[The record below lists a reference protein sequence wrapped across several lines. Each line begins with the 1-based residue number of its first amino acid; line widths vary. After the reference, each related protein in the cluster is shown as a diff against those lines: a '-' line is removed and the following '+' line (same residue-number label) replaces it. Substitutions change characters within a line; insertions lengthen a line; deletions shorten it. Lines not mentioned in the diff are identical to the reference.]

1 MKHYNSKP
9 SINTNQDS
17 STSVTGSNNA
27 FGNERS
33 NVNIMH
39 MNASSYNFV
48 IGVVLLTILFMN
60 IGVAAYLVSSA
71 NSFKKKIETR
81 LDAQDNIISVFIT
94 NNR

>member
-1 MKHYNSKP
+1 MVKQKGNGC
-9 SINTNQDS
+9 NTN
-17 STSVTGSNNA
+17 STSVDGSNNA
-27 FGNERS
+27 FGNGNERS

-71 NSFKKKIETR
+71 NSFKKEIEER